1 MGQADPKDGIL
12 GNKEC
17 SRNRL
22 QIQDQSCIPSL
33 LSDTPLSDESRSV
46 VSNSLR
52 PRGLYSPWNSPGQNT
67 AVGSLSLL
75 QGIIP
80 TQGSNLDLP
89 HCRQILY
96 QLSHQGNPLQVLHVY
111 FSGASQVALVVKDT
125 PANIP
130 ANAGNGKRRGFDPWV
145 EKIHWRK
152 KWKVHS
158 SILAWRIPWL
168 EEPGMLQSTAA
179 HRV

>member
-1 MGQADPKDGIL
+1 M
-12 GNKEC
+12 
-17 SRNRL
+17 
-22 QIQDQSCIPSL
+22 
-33 LSDTPLSDESRSV
+33 
-46 VSNSLR
+46 
-52 PRGLYSPWNSPGQNT
+52 
-67 AVGSLSLL
+67 
-75 QGIIP
+75 
-80 TQGSNLDLP
+80 
-89 HCRQILY
+89 
-96 QLSHQGNPLQVLHVY
+96 
-111 FSGASQVALVVKDT
+111 VKDT